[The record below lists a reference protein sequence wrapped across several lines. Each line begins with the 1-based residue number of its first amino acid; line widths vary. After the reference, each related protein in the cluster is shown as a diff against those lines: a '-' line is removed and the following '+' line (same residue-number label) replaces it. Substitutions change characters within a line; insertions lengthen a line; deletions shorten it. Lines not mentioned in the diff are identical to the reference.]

1 LSRDGTTWHQASP
14 TFLFPKAALAKRVAR
29 LFRDS
34 LNNICPGFE
43 LPSHVFDQRWV
54 VHIQPWGQ
62 GEQAV
67 LDYLARYAF
76 RIAITNHRLIALD
89 ETGVTF
95 RYKDRKAKRHKPC
108 TVTGHEFMRRYLQH
122 VLPKGFHKIR
132 YFGLWHPS
140 KRNQVNNLRRVLLLE
155 KRQEPLTNA
164 EPQQSKLNQLPQR
177 RRCRQCQQGDLVFIR
192 RLTPIWPSGP

>member
-1 LSRDGTTWHQASP
+1 M
-14 TFLFPKAALAKRVAR
+14 
-29 LFRDS
+29 FRDS
-34 LNNICPGFE
+34 LKKICPGLE

-89 ETGVTF
+89 EAGVTF

-108 TVTGHEFMRRYLQH
+108 SLTGHEFMRRYLQH
-122 VLPKGFHKIR
+122 VLPKGFMQTPGLCGVAKCGIYPR
-132 YFGLWHPS
+132 GRFGSAHS
-140 KRNQVNNLRRVLLLE
+140 
-155 KRQEPLTNA
+155 A
-164 EPQQSKLNQLPQR
+164 
-177 RRCRQCQQGDLVFIR
+177 
-192 RLTPIWPSGP
+192 